1 MRLGSRLI
9 LCAWQCALLLG
20 GAIAAS
26 PAAAQA
32 TVTPIDLAAPQARAL
47 EEPAAPAASAPSTQA
62 ARPAEP
68 ASAAQAASNTGG
80 GMFATVSL
88 TTGGALLLAAIAIM
102 LRHMRSRRRNG
113 TSPPGK

>member
-32 TVTPIDLAAPQARAL
+32 TVTPIDLAAPPARTL
-47 EEPAAPAASAPSTQA
+47 EEPAAPAASAAPAQA

-68 ASAAQAASNTGG
+68 ASAAQAAGKAGG
-80 GMFATVSL
+80 EGFRTVSL

-102 LRHMRSRRRNG
+102 LRHMRSRRRKG
-113 TSPPGK
+113 ASPPGK

>member
-1 MRLGSRLI
+1 MRLGTRLI

-47 EEPAAPAASAPSTQA
+47 EEPAAPAASAAPAQA

-68 ASAAQAASNTGG
+68 ASAAQAAGKAGG
-80 GMFATVSL
+80 EGFTVSL
-88 TTGGALLLAAIAIM
+88 TTGCALLLAAIAIM
-102 LRHMRSRRRNG
+102 LRHLRSRRRNG
-113 TSPPGK
+113 ASPPGK